1 MIPHDYFNDNVNLA
15 QYSADL
21 LDRQEVTVDWYLD
34 NMIDECVFRW
44 MGDEDDDMDL
54 DPWRYY
60 ADLPIDAEDAKA
72 RGWRLFVQ
80 RKDMPEE
87 FRDLGNN
94 FYFISTDTGHIRT
107 DDARLTELNITIDQ
121 LIANPSVLDLS
132 GDAVKPV
139 IYFVTKNGKD
149 YWQAGAYV

>member
-1 MIPHDYFNDNVNLA
+1 MIPHDLFNDNVNRA

-21 LDRQEVTVDWYLD
+21 LNRQEVTVDWYLD

-44 MGDEDDDMDL
+44 MGDEDDDMGL

-60 ADLPIDAEDAKA
+60 AELPIDAEDAKA

-87 FRDLGNN
+87 FRDLRNN
-94 FYFISTDTGHIRT
+94 LYFISTDTGHIRT
-107 DDARLTELNITIDQ
+107 DDTRLTELNITIDQ
-121 LIANPSVLDLS
+121 LIANPSVLDLN
-132 GDAVKPV
+132 GDVAKPV

-149 YWQAGAYV
+149 YWQTGAYV